1 MEKQLVETNKAIEYL
16 VKLERSYSDKTFGIR
31 NKNGKII
38 LKGIA
43 LQRAK
48 EKQLRAKNTALAT
61 WANWNGSNRY
71 LQVLHDKDIGKIS
84 HGGKGGF
91 SGKGGGNMLGSVMD
105 WTINQQKFNTNS
117 DNTRY
122 TSGHVKGML
131 TSSAALEELRK
142 DQAWILRNLGSSTI
156 TKDMYNNMPWV
167 IRHSDIPELEDLY
180 GSKYSLG
187 VANPLQIPHKGRIM
201 GDDGMPNPFASDQ
214 FIDYRYDKSPR
225 TVTRKRSFLGINFGS
240 TSKTVPGDTNYNIK
254 DYKFKTDHFGSS
266 NISGDSEQGSN
277 VTNQVRT
284 NQSSGLGIESNYD
297 TSKGIPPTWHD
308 RSSGYGPS
316 EADAATK
323 KWLLSIGARDRDLKY
338 INRNAMSRLRI
349 SGPTTGGK
357 GHDFIQFGDNPRN
370 KTRLKLYDD

>member
-1 MEKQLVETNKAIEYL
+1 MEKQLVEINKAIEHL

-31 NKNGKII
+31 NNNGKII
-38 LKGIA
+38 LKGVA

-48 EKQLRAKNTALAT
+48 EKQTIARNKALAT

-105 WTINQQKFNTNS
+105 WTINQNKFTTNS

-131 TSSAALEELRK
+131 TSSAALEELRN
-142 DQAWILRNLGSSTI
+142 DQGWILRNLGSAKI
-156 TKDMYNNMPWV
+156 TKNMYKDMPWV
-167 IRHSDIPELEDLY
+167 IRHSDIPELEELY

-187 VANPLQIPHKGRIM
+187 VANPLQVPHKGRFM
-201 GDDGMPNPFASDQ
+201 GEDGMPNPFASDQ
-214 FIDYRYDKSPR
+214 FIDYKYAKFPK

-240 TSKTVPGDTNYNIK
+240 TSKTVPGDTNYNIQ

-266 NISGDSEQGSN
+266 NISENSEQRSN
-277 VTNQVRT
+277 VTNKVVT
-284 NQSSGLGIESNYD
+284 NQSSSLGIGSSWEGNTLYGGGGLVGRD
-297 TSKGIPPTWHD
+297 TD
-308 RSSGYGPS
+308 VRRSDGGST
-316 EADAATK
+316 A
-323 KWLLSIGARDRDLKY
+323 LSIHRGPERYGDLKIGDSIGVRTRNWRKKY
-338 INRNAMSRLRI
+338 DADMRNA
-349 SGPTTGGK
+349 GVK
-357 GHDFIQFGDNPRN
+357 G
-370 KTRLKLYDD
+370 Y